1 MTVKPTGKGRKAGN
15 RKTNCQVIV
24 KQFVSVFND
33 KINEAK
39 KLVTVYQNVV
49 RYRNVTITE

>member
-24 KQFVSVFND
+24 IQIVSVFND
-33 KINEAK
+33 KISDAT
-39 KLVTVYQNVV
+39 KLATVYQNVV